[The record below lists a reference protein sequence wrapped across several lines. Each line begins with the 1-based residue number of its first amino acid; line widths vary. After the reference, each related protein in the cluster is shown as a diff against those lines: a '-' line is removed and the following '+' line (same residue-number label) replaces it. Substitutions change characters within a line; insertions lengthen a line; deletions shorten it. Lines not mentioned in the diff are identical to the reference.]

1 MNIAVISFDQDLI
14 TKLAKM
20 LADFTVKGYT
30 DSLSLLREI
39 SFFEPDVIVYDASGG
54 ELALNALEFFLS
66 REQVKGKK
74 VKVLISKENP
84 IDQEALTQFSGL
96 DFYDREDDLEKL
108 VEDIKKSGQTAVES
122 APEPAEQPAS
132 IESFEEAY
140 QPPQDM
146 EAILGETME
155 SSPSEELE
163 LSMDESLEDVSEL
176 LKEMESIT
184 PESPKESKPP
194 EKTVSRSPQ
203 SIPTPEPAQS
213 NSGSLKIT
221 VEISPEE
228 IQRKIIELAVDKLI
242 EEIKSDLD
250 IQKLKEDLQ
259 KDFFDRLE
267 KELKEST
274 EDIKLQIKEKLFETV
289 EADLKEKIK
298 ESIKEDVTKITTELV
313 KEKLDQVFGSK

>member
-39 SFFEPDVIVYDASGG
+39 SFFEPDVIIYDASGG

-66 REQVKGKK
+66 REQVKGKN

-84 IDQEALTQFSGL
+84 IDQETLSQFSGL
-96 DFYDREDDLEKL
+96 DFYDRESDIEKL
-108 VEDIKKSGQTAVES
+108 VEDIKKSGKTTK
-122 APEPAEQPAS
+122 EPAVQENIEQPAS

-146 EAILGETME
+146 EAILGETMG
-155 SSPSEELE
+155 SNPTEELE
-163 LSMDESLEDVSEL
+163 LSMDEGLEDVSEL
-176 LKEMESIT
+176 LKEMENIS
-184 PESPKESKPP
+184 
-194 EKTVSRSPQ
+194 
-203 SIPTPEPAQS
+203 PEPSKKEEPPRKAAPEPQPAVAEPVQS

-228 IQRKIIELAVDKLI
+228 IQRSVIELAVEKLI
-242 EEIKSDLD
+242 EEIKNDLD

-274 EDIKLQIKEKLFETV
+274 DEIKIQIKEKLFETV

-313 KEKLDQVFGSK
+313 KEKLDQVFGNK

>member
-14 TKLAKM
+14 TRLAKM

-194 EKTVSRSPQ
+194 EKTVSTPPQ
-203 SIPTPEPAQS
+203 STPTPEPAQS

-274 EDIKLQIKEKLFETV
+274 EEIKVQIKEKLFETV